1 MMYQHRFISFFLF
14 TAMFLL
20 TSIACTLFIWFA
32 LSITSSRRKAE
43 ESIVMDVKREDLAV
57 DNDDVGDL
65 DNDYAVKTES
75 EDEDDSET

>member
-14 TAMFLL
+14 TAIFLL

-32 LSITSSRRKAE
+32 LSITGSRRKAA
-43 ESIVMDVKREDLAV
+43 ESMVVEVKREDLRA
-57 DNDDVGDL
+57 DNDEGDP